1 MKRAREKSVQLV
13 STQITVVGSPAR
25 LLALYA
31 TPSPVSCSRADTEI
45 ASDRGGQCR
54 IKKSHADQRLEKTES
69 CVAVAFFVSP
79 AQECSESDGSGGSGP
94 ANRQS
99 GRKGRKGHCR
109 WRDCTG
115 TRERG
120 KRLHEALGEKKREKS
135 KMRRQLNG
143 HQKLVRRRMAL
154 SSRRQT

>member
-1 MKRAREKSVQLV
+1 
-13 STQITVVGSPAR
+13 VGSPAR

-54 IKKSHADQRLEKTES
+54 IKESHADQRLELAES
-69 CVAVAFFVSP
+69 CVAVAFFFLSRLRRNAARVTGL
-79 AQECSESDGSGGSGP
+79 AANGP
-94 ANRQS
+94 ANGQS

-109 WRDCTG
+109 RRDCTG
-115 TRERG
+115 TREEAGRG
-120 KRLHEALGEKKREKS
+120 TGREENLEGKKG

-143 HQKLVRRRMAL
+143 HQKLVRRLAL